1 MRPDVGKVDDDVC
14 DGGGRHCRRL
24 QEEVDVQEHGDRRE
38 AQQGAHE
45 GRVQL
50 EYSSILHIRKQT
62 SRLLLNLQVSLPL
75 DLHDMTVPMHVSMT
89 ISWILPQLPNEK

>member
-50 EYSSILHIRKQT
+50 EHNSKQRT
-62 SRLLLNLQVSLPL
+62 CHRASWQLLY
-75 DLHDMTVPMHVSMT
+75 DA
-89 ISWILPQLPNEK
+89 